1 MSYVIPLRF
10 INLSDKVAVCAT
22 RIVTIMSVDIKKVRA
37 KLVEERKKGTLI
49 NCCGFQQ
56 AAKSVAIL
64 DNGTMFASPY
74 RVQTLLNRISS
85 SNDSDS
91 YIRKS
96 KQRLRAYD
104 VLVEAPKPGQEEE
117 ADVISGYYG
126 EEEDEEEVN
135 EKEEEEEVVI
145 EDADGEELEEDSED
159 EDWIDKIMNEQE
171 GES

>member
-126 EEEDEEEVN
+126 EEEDEEEVI
-135 EKEEEEEVVI
+135 EEEEDIVI
-145 EDADGEELEEDSED
+145 EDEDGEELEEDSEE